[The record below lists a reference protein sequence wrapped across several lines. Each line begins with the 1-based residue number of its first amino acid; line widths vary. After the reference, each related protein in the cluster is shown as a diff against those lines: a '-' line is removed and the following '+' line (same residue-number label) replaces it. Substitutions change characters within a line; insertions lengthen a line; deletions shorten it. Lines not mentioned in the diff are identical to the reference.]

1 MRMFPIN
8 RNWKALH
15 YNLNA
20 REEGTL
26 TTELLIKLVEIVLT
40 KNLFRFEFFFFFS
53 PYRSKGSQWVA
64 LSILVM

>member
-1 MRMFPIN
+1 MSLYANVPH
-8 RNWKALH
+8 KQE

-26 TTELLIKLVEIVLT
+26 ATALLIKLVEIVLT
-40 KNLFRFEFFFFFS
+40 KNLFRFEFLFFS

>member
-26 TTELLIKLVEIVLT
+26 ATELLIKLVEIVLT
-40 KNLFRFEFFFFFS
+40 KNLFRFGFLFFF

>member
-15 YNLNA
+15 YNFNA

-40 KNLFRFEFFFFFS
+40 KNLFRFEFLFFS
-53 PYRSKGSQWVA
+53 P
-64 LSILVM
+64 L